1 MTNNFEEN
9 FSNLP
14 LEKRLEECVRIR
26 KKFPDRI
33 PVIVQRA
40 NTKVMDI
47 DKHKYLVP
55 AGMTMG
61 QFFVSLRKRLT
72 IKADQGIYMFVNN
85 TLPKQ
90 TELISMVYKD
100 HKDKD
105 GFLYVKYDIEST
117 FG

>member
-1 MTNNFEEN
+1 MSNNFEET
-9 FSNLP
+9 FCNLP
-14 LEKRLEECVRIR
+14 LTKRLEECVRIR
-26 KKFPDRI
+26 KKFPDRV

-40 NTKVMDI
+40 NTKILDI

-55 AGMTMG
+55 SDMPIG
-61 QFFVSLRKRLT
+61 QLFITIRKRLT
-72 IKADQGIYMFVNN
+72 LKSDQGLYMFINN

-90 TELISMVYKD
+90 TELISIIYRD